1 MADPAAATPASAS
14 AAAAAPHLFSV
25 DSSGTGAGRI
35 VSESG
40 DVFEGSFL
48 GWKRHGWGVQ
58 RWATGEVFRG
68 VWEDDAQARGVFTDT
83 QGQRWSVERTQ
94 AREAADASVAS
105 ALTHSPRSL
114 SHVHRKGDFKKGQV
128 VKLAPEAA
136 AQEEEEEAAETAPE
150 PQQPQQQEQQPPAG
164 HDQREDSE
172 EKDSR
177 SQNVTHF
184 PPSAAY
190 AYQSQHEHAD
200 FAHTQSFDRT
210 QPLSPSQ
217 FGSTQPLPPQSARS
231 ARSSSGQGGA
241 RRRGAH
247 TSRRRRAPPPRVAET
262 AAERSER
269 EARETKE
276 EEIVAR
282 ELKAARFF
290 LAHRYGSSRVPFEA
304 TFGLENDTPGPGQYA
319 VPDLAHTRRTG
330 PKITMAP
337 RLPYTTECALNVK
350 STPSAGPWSSN
361 IVALSAF
368 QPASSPPSARGSDP
382 SRPSAPQVSTS
393 RPPLLPQYVKDSD
406 FFAAH
411 AKTPGPGAFEPR
423 LTARGKNVGMLASAT
438 RAQSM
443 HPAPLGGSEIKGR
456 FIPRFSSYAHIA
468 QSQLGQG
475 PDAGEYSPKIDRVA
489 GRPSAPSCSMGRRY
503 NDARN
508 ALMRVATLPS
518 PAAYNPTLSA
528 TIPSPLAR
536 VSGWGKSRSGQR
548 VHPTESTRAI
558 AHPGKEA
565 LLRNQMGLIS
575 PGPAAYTPNT
585 APVRPRV
592 SAAGFG
598 PHVVQPPAVRVAAHY
613 IETAHPFVERFSKIM
628 QSRASSRISA
638 VSGGGGAQQ
647 QAADDQ
653 ADAEEDEDNNA
664 AD

>member
-1 MADPAAATPASAS
+1 M
-14 AAAAAPHLFSV
+14 
-25 DSSGTGAGRI
+25 
-35 VSESG
+35 
-40 DVFEGSFL
+40 
-48 GWKRHGWGVQ
+48 
-58 RWATGEVFRG
+58 
-68 VWEDDAQARGVFTDT
+68 
-83 QGQRWSVERTQ
+83 
-94 AREAADASVAS
+94 
-105 ALTHSPRSL
+105 
-114 SHVHRKGDFKKGQV
+114 HRKGDFKKGQV

-136 AQEEEEEAAETAPE
+136 AQEEEEEAADTAPE
-150 PQQPQQQEQQPPAG
+150 PQQQQHQTQHTQAG
-164 HDQREDSE
+164 DDQREE
-172 EKDSR
+172 EKDSS

-190 AYQSQHEHAD
+190 AYQSQHDPAN
-200 FAHTQSFDRT
+200 FSSTQSTFDRT
-210 QPLSPSQ
+210 QPLSQQ

-231 ARSSSGQGGA
+231 ARSTGRGGT
-241 RRRGAH
+241 RRKGAQ
-247 TSRRRRAPPPRVAET
+247 TSRRHRAPPRATET

-269 EARETKE
+269 EAREKKE

-290 LAHRYGSSRVPFEA
+290 IAHRYGSNRVPFEA

-330 PKITMAP
+330 PSITMAP
-337 RLPYTTECALNVK
+337 RLPYTTECALLVK

-361 IVALSAF
+361 VVALSAF
-368 QPASSPPSARGSDP
+368 DSPSSPSGARGSDP
-382 SRPSAPQVSTS
+382 SRPTAPKVSAS
-393 RPPLLPQYVKDSD
+393 RPPMLPQYVKDSD

-411 AKTPGPGAFEPR
+411 AKTPGPGAYEPR
-423 LTARGKNVGMLASAT
+423 LTAKGKDVGMLAAT
-438 RAQSM
+438 PRAQAM
-443 HPAPLGGSEIKGR
+443 HPPPLGGSEIKGR
-456 FIPRFSSYAHIA
+456 FIPRFSSYTHIA
-468 QSQLGQG
+468 QSQLGRG

-528 TIPSPLAR
+528 TLPSPLAR

-575 PGPAAYTPNT
+575 PGPAAYTPNP
-585 APVRPRV
+585 APVKPRV

-613 IETAHPFVERFSKIM
+613 IQTAHPFVERFSKIM

-638 VSGGGGAQQ
+638 ISGGGGAQQ
-647 QAADDQ
+647 MAEDEQ
-653 ADAEEDEDNNA
+653 ADAEEEQNNA